1 MKADKISQPV
11 SQFPTSAREKGLQLM
26 AHYKSFLALFLAFC
40 LTTIGLSPM
49 TVHAAEANNDEYT
62 YTIRFYA
69 GTKGKHKDGQEV
81 VIRKD
86 LHYGDYVTFDPRREI
101 ELLNNKYYI
110 RGIRESGKDNNTAD
124 TSASPSFVVKGD
136 QDYVVTYGV
145 LGDSVACEVHFVD
158 QDGASIA
165 PTETYYGNVGDRP
178 VVAYLYVDGYQPE
191 TLAITGTLQRDA
203 SKNIFTFVYNKVSE
217 EVMEQVRQVVP
228 ATPTPAPTTTTP
240 TPTEPTPPQEDDPG
254 ITVPPGEVPRTNPEM
269 GDGRTNAIANET
281 GNTPEEIITN
291 DGEEVPMANPNLD
304 NGLLANDF
312 AKVLL
317 NIPMSGKVGICS
329 IVFLLGGTAGFV
341 LTRKR
346 RKVRYA
352 KSEEG
357 GEE

>member
-1 MKADKISQPV
+1 MKADK
-11 SQFPTSAREKGLQLM
+11 
-26 AHYKSFLALFLAFC
+26 KSFFALFLAFC
-40 LTTIGLSPM
+40 LTIIGLSPM
-49 TVHAAEANNDEYT
+49 TVQAAETNDDEYT
-62 YTIRFYA
+62 YTVRFYP
-69 GTKGKHKDGQEV
+69 GTKGKHKNGEEV

-101 ELLNNKYYI
+101 QLENSKYYI

-145 LGDSVACEVHFVD
+145 LGDSVAYEVHFVD
-158 QDGASIA
+158 QDGNQIWE
-165 PTETYYGNVGDRP
+165 PETYYGNVGDRP
-178 VVAYLYVDGYQPE
+178 VVAYLYIDGYQPE

-228 ATPTPAPTTTTP
+228 ATPTPTPTTTP
-240 TPTEPTPPQEDDPG
+240 TTPVTPTPPEEENDPG
-254 ITVPPGEVPRTNPEM
+254 IVVPPEEVPRTNPDI
-269 GDGRTNAIANET
+269 GDGRTREIVNE
-281 GNTPEEIITN
+281 GGDEPEEIITN
-291 DGEEVPMANPNLD
+291 EGEDVPMANPNLD

-341 LTRKR
+341 LTHKR
-346 RKVRYA
+346 RKVKYA
-352 KSEEG
+352 KSEEDG